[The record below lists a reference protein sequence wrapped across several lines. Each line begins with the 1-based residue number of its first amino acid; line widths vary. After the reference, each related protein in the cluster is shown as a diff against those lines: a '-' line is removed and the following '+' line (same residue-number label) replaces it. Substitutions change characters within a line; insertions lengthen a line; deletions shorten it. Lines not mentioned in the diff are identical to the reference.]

1 MYFKVQKFT
10 SQNLLNQAAVF
21 CVRNALKVI
30 YEHLRF
36 ENFFRGLYLRT
47 PVERG
52 REDMGRERKEGEEGS
67 AAPRFNLVPHRFLWA
82 SYGPDCMSALRMCDY
97 NILSGNSLSAARPFS
112 QL

>member
-21 CVRNALKVI
+21 CVRNALEVI

-36 ENFFRGLYLRT
+36 EKFSRGLYLRT

-52 REDMGRERKEGEEGS
+52 GRTWGGKGRKGK
-67 AAPRFNLVPHRFLWA
+67 
-82 SYGPDCMSALRMCDY
+82 D
-97 NILSGNSLSAARPFS
+97 
-112 QL
+112 

>member
-36 ENFFRGLYLRT
+36 EKFSRGLYPGPPLK
-47 PVERG
+47 RG
-52 REDMGRERKEGEEGS
+52 REHMGRKEGEGREWCFFVS
-67 AAPRFNLVPHRFLWA
+67 V
-82 SYGPDCMSALRMCDY
+82 
-97 NILSGNSLSAARPFS
+97 
-112 QL
+112 

>member
-36 ENFFRGLYLRT
+36 EIFFRRLYPGPPLK
-47 PVERG
+47 G
-52 REDMGRERKEGEEGS
+52 REEMEDGREKQEIRDTDGEEGS
-67 AAPRFNLVPHRFLWA
+67 DM
-82 SYGPDCMSALRMCDY
+82 G
-97 NILSGNSLSAARPFS
+97 
-112 QL
+112 

>member
-36 ENFFRGLYLRT
+36 ENFSRGLFPRT
-47 PVERG
+47 PLKEGG
-52 REDMGRERKEGEEGS
+52 RTWGGKEGEGRE
-67 AAPRFNLVPHRFLWA
+67 W
-82 SYGPDCMSALRMCDY
+82 C
-97 NILSGNSLSAARPFS
+97 PFVS
-112 QL
+112 I